1 MFVYICNMKK
11 IDPAEISQWHDT
23 YYEKGVESRRVTLDQ
38 IKPYLAGLDD
48 PFQVHKIGESFEN
61 RDIYKLQFG
70 TGAIKILL
78 WTQMHGNE
86 STGTKAFLDL
96 IRLFMFPNSF
106 DWLKQIILKECT
118 VHCIPVLNPD
128 GALAY
133 TRVNAQNIDLNR
145 DVIDI
150 KAEESKVLQKILVQV
165 NPSYCFNLHDQRT
178 IFSVGPGSMPATIS
192 FLAPSVDEERT
203 LTEGRQE
210 TMKVIAAMNDLLK
223 QVIPGRIGRYT
234 DEFYPTAT
242 GDNFEKMGHHT
253 MLIESGH
260 AVGDYERKQSR
271 KFTFMALLE
280 GLRYISQAEKE
291 VDYRQ
296 YFDIPNNEKK
306 YLDVI
311 VKNITLGSEKQ
322 DLGILF
328 IEELK
333 GEKVIFVPSVDKLG
347 SLEGYNADRFIDG
360 TELHFIDKNDVE
372 KWAYNHFN

>member
-1 MFVYICNMKK
+1 MKK
-11 IDPAEISQWHDT
+11 IDLTEISKWHDA

-38 IKPYLAGLDD
+38 IKPYLAGLDA
-48 PFQVHKIGESFEN
+48 PFNVSKIGESFEK

-70 TGAIKILL
+70 TGSIKILL

-106 DWLKQIILKECT
+106 DWLEEIILKECT

-128 GALAY
+128 GAMAY

-145 DVIDI
+145 DVIDM
-150 KAEESKVLQKILVQV
+150 KAEESRVLQEILAQV

-178 IFSVGPGSMPATIS
+178 IFSVGPGNKPATIS
-192 FLAPSVDEERT
+192 FLAPSVDVERT
-203 LTEGRQE
+203 LTEGRKE
-210 TMKVIAAMNDLLK
+210 TMKVIAAMNDLL
-223 QVIPGRIGRYT
+223 QQCIPGHIGRYT

-242 GDNFEKMGHHT
+242 GDNFQKMGHNT
-253 MLIESGH
+253 ILIESGH

-271 KFTFMALLE
+271 KFTFIALLE
-280 GLRYISQAEKE
+280 GLRYISHSKKE
-291 VDYRQ
+291 VDYKR

-311 VKNITLGSEKQ
+311 VKNITLGTEKT

-333 GEKVIFVPSVDKLG
+333 DGTVIFVPSVDKLEN
-347 SLEGYNADRFIDG
+347 LQGYNADQFIDG
-360 TELHFIDKNDVE
+360 TELHFTNKKGAE
-372 KWAYNHFN
+372 KWAQNHFN